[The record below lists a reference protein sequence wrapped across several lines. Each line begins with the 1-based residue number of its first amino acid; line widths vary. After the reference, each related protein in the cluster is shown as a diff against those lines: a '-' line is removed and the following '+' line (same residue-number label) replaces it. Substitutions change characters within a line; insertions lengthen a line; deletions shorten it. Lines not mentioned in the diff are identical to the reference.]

1 MGWKNFYKK
10 IVQLYKLI
18 KVPSNF
24 EVLQLAGQPFFLLS
38 VSLCPGSWAH
48 AGIFFEN

>member
-18 KVPSNF
+18 KVQSN
-24 EVLQLAGQPFFLLS
+24 LDWTFFVKIIS
-38 VSLCPGSWAH
+38 C
-48 AGIFFEN
+48 NTQNTMYNNM